1 MNINSTATLERVT
14 DIRQRKILSRIVD
27 KDTTITLEGRD
38 PLDNTMVLNMGPQ
51 HPATHGVLRVLLR
64 LDGETVEKCVPEL
77 GYLHRGYEKL
87 GENITYHEFLPHTDR
102 LDYLSPLSNNVAY
115 ALAVEKAA
123 GIETPARAMWIRTM
137 IAELARIS
145 SHLMAMGAMAMDV
158 GAVTMLLWTF
168 REREKLYD
176 IFEKI
181 CGARFTTS
189 YTRIGGVAN
198 DFGPRVVP
206 MIRTF
211 IDEFPANLHEFEGLV
226 NRNRIF
232 VERTRDIGYI
242 SADDAMALGLTGPCL
257 RGSGVPHDLRRDEPY
272 LLYDELDF
280 DVITY
285 TEGDCLARYMVR
297 GDEMKESVKIVRQ
310 LLEKIPD
317 GPVMSNDAEYVLPG
331 KEEIYTR
338 MEELIHD
345 FMLINFGTMP
355 ERGESYMAIESPK
368 GELGFYIVSD
378 GTGHAWRMKIH
389 SPSFCNLQALKPMC
403 EGAMIA
409 DVVAII
415 GSIDPVMG
423 EADK

>member
-1 MNINSTATLERVT
+1 LNSTATLERVYGE
-14 DIRQRKILSRIVD
+14 RQRKIVSKILD
-27 KDTTITLEGRD
+27 KNITFTEHD

-64 LDGETVEKCVPEL
+64 LDGERVEKCIPEL

-87 GENITYHEFLPHTDR
+87 AENITYHEFIPHTDR
-102 LDYLSPLSNNVAY
+102 LDYLSPMSNNVAC
-115 ALAVEKAA
+115 ALSVEKAI
-123 GIETPARAMWIRTM
+123 GINAPHRAQWIRTL
-137 IAELARIS
+137 ICELARIS

-189 YTRIGGVAN
+189 YSRIGGVAN
-198 DFGPRVVP
+198 DFVPEVIP
-206 MIRTF
+206 MIKDF
-211 IDEFPANLHEFEGLV
+211 ISQFPKQLSDFEGLI

-232 VERTRDIGYI
+232 MDRIEGLGVI
-242 SADDAMALGLTGPCL
+242 SAKDAISLGLTGPCL
-257 RGSGVPHDLRRDEPY
+257 RGSGVAHDLRRDEPY
-272 LLYDELDF
+272 LLYPELDF

-285 TEGDCLARYMVR
+285 TDGDCLSRYLVR
-297 GDEMKESVKIVRQ
+297 GDEMKESIKLVNQ
-310 LLEKIPD
+310 LLNMNPQGAIIADEAKY
-317 GPVMSNDAEYVLPG
+317 SLPH
-331 KEEIYTR
+331 KQEVYTK

-345 FMLINFGTMP
+345 FMLVNFGAMP
-355 ERGESYMAIESPK
+355 EKGEIYQAIESPK
-368 GELGFYIVSD
+368 GELGFYICSD
-378 GTGHAWRMKIH
+378 GTGHPWRMKIH
-389 SPSFCNLQALKPMC
+389 SPSFCNLQALQVMC
-403 EGAMIA
+403 EGAMIS

-415 GSIDPVMG
+415 GSLDPVMG